1 MKVITPIEITDA
13 ILTSSTITEPDTG
26 EAVWVAATS
35 YALGQVVIRTTTHKK
50 YENILAGVD
59 AGVPENTPTR
69 WLDLSLSA
77 NSNGITNRY
86 AMFDTL
92 RNTQSIKAS
101 PITIVLTPNSRIDSL
116 GLLSVDADSVH
127 IVITN
132 GAETVYDVTRSL
144 SSHEVLDWYSY
155 YFAPFTKIP
164 NLVFFDIPPYSTSV
178 ITLTFTSISPIK
190 IGAIVIGNQTDLGK
204 ALHEFG
210 SDEQNFSRIE
220 REVTGESILL
230 PRRSVPKV
238 NIQTIASPLALNTI
252 RAARKNLNAVPAVWS
267 GLDDKV
273 DNPYFDTVLLLGV
286 YKKFLI
292 EPPNSNAVNI
302 SFEIEEI

>member
-1 MKVITPIEITDA
+1 MKVITPITITDA
-13 ILTSSTITEPDTG
+13 ILTSSTIAEPDTG
-26 EAVWVAATS
+26 EAAWLAATS
-35 YALGQVVIRTTTHKK
+35 YTLGQVVIRTTTHKK

-101 PITIVLTPNSRIDSL
+101 PVTVVLTPNARIDSL

-127 IVITN
+127 IVVTN
-132 GAETVYDVTRSL
+132 GAEVVYDVTRSL
-144 SSHEVLDWYSY
+144 SSHDVFDWYSY
-155 YFAPFTKIP
+155 YFSPFKKIP

-178 ITLTFTSISPIK
+178 ITLTFTSVSTIK
-190 IGAIVIGNQTDLGK
+190 IGAIVLGNQTDLGK
-204 ALHEFG
+204 AVHGFS
-210 SDEQNFSRIE
+210 SDELNFSRIE
-220 REVTGESILL
+220 REATGESILL
-230 PRRSVPKV
+230 PRRSVPK
-238 NIQTIASPLALNTI
+238 ISIESTADPIKLNSI
-252 RAARKNLNAVPAVWS
+252 RDTRKNLNAIPAVWS
-267 GLDDKV
+267 GLDDKI
-273 DNPYFDTVLLLGV
+273 DNPYFETVLLLGV

-292 EPPNSNAVNI
+292 SPPNANQVQI
-302 SFEIEEI
+302 SLEIEEI